1 MINVFVY
8 GTLKPGEAN
17 YQSYCEGKVRAYSPA
32 YTKGNL
38 YSLPLGY
45 PAMTVGKNR
54 VKGVLLTFDCANI
67 LESLD
72 RLETY
77 QENRPSELNEYD
89 RFLVPVYNL
98 NDRPLGQAWCYFMTI
113 EKVEQYQGTII
124 PSGWWESVNSKQ

>member
-8 GTLKPGEAN
+8 GTLKPGETN
-17 YQSYCEGKVRAYSPA
+17 YDFYCAEKVRAQSPA

-54 VKGVLLTFDCANI
+54 VKGVLLTFDSANI

-72 RLETY
+72 RLEAY
-77 QENRPSELNEYD
+77 QKNRPSELNEYD
-89 RFLVPVYNL
+89 RLLVPVYSF
-98 NDRPLGQAWCYFMTI
+98 DDKTLGQAWCYFMSI
-113 EKVEQYQGTII
+113 KKVKQYQGTII
-124 PSGWWESVNSKQ
+124 PSGWWEAVIS